1 MYLTEK
7 EIFTQYEALDK
18 TYQYFLGKAEEIG
31 NFINKINYNSITF
44 IGCGSSYCLAQ
55 SAETSTKVQLGI
67 PANSIPAGDLMIN
80 FPFYRNI
87 LKDTLLV
94 VNSRSG
100 STSEVLAAVKRAK
113 KEFNIPC
120 ILISAKTN
128 SELGNIVDLN
138 IELPWSFD
146 ESVCQ
151 TRTVTNFYTANLLL
165 LAIINNDDS
174 ILNEIKI
181 AINKGEEFINEYTP
195 LLEKI
200 AKNNTWDKVVLLA
213 DSELEGIGNEAAIAF
228 KEIPQLPSNYYHVL
242 DVRHGPMVLIDD
254 KTLVIMAVAPFESSY
269 QRELI
274 KDIKNKGAK
283 VISFGNKEEIGA
295 DYHIKVS
302 DYGNY
307 SVKGIPFIFISQ
319 VIAYYKALELGINPD
334 KPLGLD
340 PWIEL

>member
-7 EIFTQYEALDK
+7 EIFNQYEALDK
-18 TYQYFLGKAEEIG
+18 TYQYFLEKTEEIS

-55 SAETSTKVQLGI
+55 SGEISTKVQLGI

-100 STSEVLAAVKRAK
+100 STSEVLAAVKKAR
-113 KEFNIPC
+113 KEFNTPC
-120 ILISAKTN
+120 ILISARTD

-138 IELPWSFD
+138 IELPWAFD

-151 TRTVTNFYTANLLL
+151 TRTVTNFYTSNLLL

-181 AINKGEEFINEYTP
+181 AINNGEEYINEYTT

-200 AKNNTWDKVVLLA
+200 AKNNTWNKVVLLA
-213 DSELEGIGNEAAIAF
+213 DSELGGIANEAAIAF

-242 DVRHGPMVLIDD
+242 DLRHGPMVLIDD
-254 KTLVIMAVAPFESSY
+254 ETLVIMAVAPFESSY

-274 KDIKNKGAK
+274 KDMKNKGAK
-283 VISFGNKEEIGA
+283 VISFGGKEEIGA

-302 DYGNY
+302 DYENY

-319 VIAYYKALELGINPD
+319 VIAYYKALERGINPD

>member
-31 NFINKINYNSITF
+31 DFTNKINYNSITF

-55 SAETSTKVQLGI
+55 SAETSAKIQLGI

-80 FPFYRNI
+80 FPFYRKI

-113 KEFNIPC
+113 KELNTPC

-181 AINKGEEFINEYTP
+181 AINKGEEYINEYTP

-200 AKNNTWDKVVLLA
+200 AKDNIWNKVVLLA
-213 DSELEGIGNEAAIAF
+213 DSELDGIANEAAIAF

-283 VISFGNKEEIGA
+283 VISFGSKEEIGA

-302 DYGNY
+302 DYENY